1 MRTARSDHEIVYQV
15 QADHRLNLVP
25 RVRRFLSAYV
35 EADVAMRAEFRKVV
49 AVATHRLVFDPLA
62 TATLE
67 DDLAAAAAVSRR
79 AGYIALADHS
89 CKEVVDAGSNSLDLG
104 LIRGAYATIAFVY
117 RYVTGSYVG
126 DPMLSGLA
134 EAAVEFVLST
144 EAEYN
149 PELWMGQNFSADLT
163 RPVSNLEFQSEI
175 SEISPSVASQE
186 VGNENKRDPISQPST
201 KDNLLLTA

>member
-1 MRTARSDHEIVYQV
+1 MTTARSDHEIVYQV
-15 QADHRLNLVP
+15 QAHHRLNLVP

-79 AGYIALADHS
+79 AAYIALADHS
-89 CKEVVDAGSNSLDLG
+89 CKEIVDTGSDSLDLS

-134 EAAVEFVLST
+134 EAAVEFVLSA
-144 EAEYN
+144 EGEYN
-149 PELWMGQNFSADLT
+149 SELWMGKNFSADLT
-163 RPVSNLEFQSEI
+163 RPVSTLEVLS
-175 SEISPSVASQE
+175 SVASHE
-186 VGNENKRDPISQPST
+186 VRNESKRDPTSQSST
-201 KDNLLLTA
+201 KDDLLLTA

>member
-1 MRTARSDHEIVYQV
+1 MTTARSDHEIVYQI
-15 QADHRLNLVP
+15 QAHHRLNLVP

-79 AGYIALADHS
+79 AAYIALADHS
-89 CKEVVDAGSNSLDLG
+89 CKEVVDAGSDSLDLG

-134 EAAVEFVLST
+134 EAAVEFVLSA
-144 EAEYN
+144 EGEYN
-149 PELWMGQNFSADLT
+149 SELWMGQNFSADLT
-163 RPVSNLEFQSEI
+163 RPVSNFEI
-175 SEISPSVASQE
+175 LPSVASHE

-201 KDNLLLTA
+201 KDDLLLTA